1 MASVTGTDVSYPG
14 KACTLKA
21 YAAAP
26 ADGAPHPVVIV
37 VQEWWGLDDHIKD
50 LARRFASEGYFAV
63 APDLYSR
70 QGNKV
75 AKDPNTAATL
85 MEGLKQADGI
95 DDLLST
101 INWIKT
107 QSNAKA
113 TRIGV
118 IGFCMGGSYA
128 TLLPCITRDIKVAA
142 PFYGEIPADERL
154 MNLGCPMFYAYG
166 ENDGWIQRTDV
177 DRLGAALRKFNKPGE
192 VKVYSRMLARL
203 LQRHAPRR
211 LQREGRKR
219 RLGTFAQ
226 VVRSEP
232 QELSRQQRTV
242 AVHAATVPNPCDPA
256 ATSVDRVRVGRILLS
271 RFP

>member
-1 MASVTGTDVSYPG
+1 MASKEIGGKEVSYPG
-14 KACTLKA
+14 KGGALRAFVCEP
-21 YAAAP
+21 AAGTAP
-26 ADGAPHPVVIV
+26 QPVVIV

-50 LARRFASEGYFAV
+50 LARRFAGEGYFAV

-128 TLLPCITRDIKVAA
+128 TLLPCVTRDIKAAA
-142 PFYGEIPADERL
+142 PFYGEIPADDRL

-166 ENDGWIQRTDV
+166 ENDGWIQRADV
-177 DRLGAALRKFNKPGE
+177 DRLARALRKFNKPGE
-192 VKVYSRMLARL
+192 VKVYNGCSHGFFNDTRPDVYSAKD
-203 LQRHAPRR
+203 AKDAW
-211 LQREGRKR
+211 E
-219 RLGTFAQ
+219 
-226 VVRSEP
+226 RSLNLFD
-232 QELSRQQRTV
+232 QNLKS
-242 AVHAATVPNPCDPA
+242 
-256 ATSVDRVRVGRILLS
+256 
-271 RFP
+271 